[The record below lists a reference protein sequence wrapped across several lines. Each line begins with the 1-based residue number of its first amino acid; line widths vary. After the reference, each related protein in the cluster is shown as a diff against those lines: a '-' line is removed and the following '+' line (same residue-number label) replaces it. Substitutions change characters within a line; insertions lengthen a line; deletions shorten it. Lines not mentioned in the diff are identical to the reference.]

1 MLKMLTGSK
10 KMQTTHQNVE
20 PLEKK
25 MLKNVENVKNVNGL
39 VCNYNIFGAWEI
51 QINMM
56 GLSCARLYS
65 A

>member
-10 KMQTTHQNVE
+10 KMQTTNQNVE
-20 PLEKK
+20 PLQK

-56 GLSCARLYS
+56 GLTCTRLHS

>member
-20 PLEKK
+20 PLKK

-39 VCNYNIFGAWEI
+39 VCNYNIFGAWE
-51 QINMM
+51 
-56 GLSCARLYS
+56 YK
-65 A
+65 